1 MKPRGKQDSGAG
13 RDHASSII
21 VILVNYLWAPLLA
34 ALTLF
39 LVDCTILFVTFRV
52 LSLRILTLIVFL
64 EAGLGLLAGVGI
76 ALSSGPSVSRVG
88 QTLFGTAAWSRQS
101 ERHAERVG
109 SKWMVG
115 AAFLV
120 MIGFTVSSLA

>member
-1 MKPRGKQDSGAG
+1 M
-13 RDHASSII
+13 
-21 VILVNYLWAPLLA
+21 VNYLWAPLLA